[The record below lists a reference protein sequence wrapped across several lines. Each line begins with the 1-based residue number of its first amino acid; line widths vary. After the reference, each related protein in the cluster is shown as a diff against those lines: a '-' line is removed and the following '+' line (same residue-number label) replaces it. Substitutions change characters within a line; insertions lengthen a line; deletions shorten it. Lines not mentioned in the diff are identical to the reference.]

1 MKIIQENHYNKD
13 EQRILD
19 EAALGKPQSYKDI
32 YESQRGGAVYCF
44 MAIIGS
50 MRLARAFANVGKSF
64 AETAG
69 AIARFGRAVKGTYRA
84 EDN

>member
-1 MKIIQENHYNKD
+1 MQISPAKAAEVAAYD
-13 EQRILD
+13 ETV
-19 EAALGKPQSYKDI
+19 GKPQSYKDI